1 MSKYKEIKTEF
12 RNLTS
17 LLKALEDLGYT
28 SDQVEVAPDAKEPTL
43 PLYGY
48 LNDMR
53 EERASVRIDRKYV
66 GRASNDVG
74 FAWNGSS
81 YTAIISDYDS
91 QTHFSDYKVQRLTQR
106 YALHEVKRQ
115 ARLKGYSVQEFQQPD
130 GSIRLVC
137 RGR

>member
-1 MSKYKEIKTEF
+1 MSRYKEIKTEF

-28 SDQVEVAPDAKEPTL
+28 SDKIEVAPDAKVPTL
-43 PLYGY
+43 PMYGY
-48 LNDMR
+48 MNDVR
-53 EERASVRIDRKYV
+53 PERASVRIPRHHV

-81 YTAIISDYDS
+81 YTAIISEFDS
-91 QTHFSDYKVQRLTQR
+91 GTHFTDQKVQRLTQR

-115 ARLKGYSVQEFQQPD
+115 ARLKGYSVQEVQQAD

>member
-1 MSKYKEIKTEF
+1 MSRYKEIKTEF
-12 RNLTS
+12 RSLTS
-17 LLKALEDLGYT
+17 LLKALEDLSYT
-28 SDQVEVAPDAKEPTL
+28 ADQIEVAPDVKVPTL
-43 PLYGY
+43 PMYGY
-48 LNDMR
+48 MNDVR
-53 EERASVRIDRKYV
+53 PERASVRIPRSHV

-81 YTAIISDYDS
+81 FTAIISEFDSGTHFDS
-91 QTHFSDYKVQRLTQR
+91 QKVQRLTQR

-115 ARLKGYSVQEFQQPD
+115 ARLKGYSVQEVQNTD